1 MSARAVL
8 VVRPDRIGDVVLTTP
23 VFTALRHAWPDARIG
38 ALVRPEV
45 APLLEGNPDVDAVV
59 LERGQP
65 LGELT
70 RELRAGGWE
79 TSVHSFLTSRT
90 VLAAALAGIPRRVG
104 PASKLAALLLT
115 RRVIQH
121 RSRSARHEADYNL
134 ELLQPLGIP
143 FTRRLTRLVL
153 SETEREWGR
162 RHLAELGLG
171 PGRPIVGIHPGSGN
185 SAGRWPLERYAALA
199 DRLMAEGER
208 VLLTFGPG
216 ETDLADAMRAALRTA
231 APIVRPGGVTL
242 REMAAILAALDLF
255 VTNST
260 GPLHMA
266 VALEVPAVS
275 FFGLTPATRPA
286 RWGPY
291 APGHIVLTPPDT
303 PDSWSRFD
311 RIPLDAALEACA
323 RQLARH
329 AR

>member
-1 MSARAVL
+1 MTARAVL
-8 VVRPDRIGDVVLTTP
+8 VVRPDRIGDVMLTTP
-23 VFTALRHAWPDARIG
+23 VFTALRHAWPDARVG
-38 ALVRPEV
+38 ALVRPIV

-59 LERGQP
+59 LEHGQP

-70 RELRAGGWE
+70 RELRAGGWG
-79 TSVHSFLTSRT
+79 TSLHCFLTPRT
-90 VLAAALAGIPRRVG
+90 VLAATLAGIPLRVG
-104 PASKLAALLLT
+104 PASKLAALLLN
-115 RRVIQH
+115 RRVVQH

-143 FTRRLTRLVL
+143 FARYPTRLVL
-153 SETEREWGR
+153 SDAEREGGR

-171 PGRPIVGIHPGSGN
+171 RGRPVVGIHPGSGN
-185 SAGRWPLERYAALA
+185 SAGRWPLDRFAALS
-199 DRLMAEGER
+199 DRLVASGER
-208 VLLTFGPG
+208 VVLTYGPG
-216 ETDLADAMRAALRTA
+216 ETDLPDAMRAAMRA
-231 APIVRPGGVTL
+231 SVPIVRPGGVTL
-242 REMAAILAALDLF
+242 RQMAALIAALGLF

-260 GPLHMA
+260 GPLHIA
-266 VALEVPAVS
+266 VALEVPTVS

-291 APGHIVLTPPDT
+291 APGHVVLTPPDT
-303 PDSWSRFD
+303 GDAETRLD

>member
-1 MSARAVL
+1 MTPRAAL

-23 VFTALRHAWPDARIG
+23 VFTALKHAWPDARIG
-38 ALVRPEV
+38 ALVRPQV

-59 LERGQP
+59 IEHGQP
-65 LGELT
+65 VRELA
-70 RELRAGGWE
+70 RELRAGGWG
-79 TSVHSFLTSRT
+79 TSIHCFVTSRT
-90 VLAAALAGIPRRVG
+90 VLAATLAGIPRRVG
-104 PASKLAALLLT
+104 PASKVVSLLLT
-115 RRVIQH
+115 QRVIQH

-134 ELLQPLGIP
+134 ELLQPLGVP
-143 FTRRLTRLVL
+143 FARRPTRVVL
-153 SETEREWGR
+153 SEAEREWGR
-162 RHLAELGLG
+162 RHLAGLGLT

-199 DRLMAEGER
+199 HRLLAEGER

-216 ETDLADAMRAALRTA
+216 ETELADAMRAGLRTT
-231 APIVRPGGVTL
+231 APMVRPGGVTL

-266 VALEVPAVS
+266 VALEVPTVS

-291 APGHIVLTPPDT
+291 APGHVVLTPPDT
-303 PDSWSRFD
+303 PDSWSRLD
-311 RIPLDAALEACA
+311 LIPLDAALEGCA
-323 RQLARH
+323 RQLARA